1 MASQSTPMSGGRH
14 RTFAVTVLAIIAVLA
29 GLWNVMDTLRYLGLI
44 PIVEVMGFGLKLWNI
59 NWLGAILSGIV
70 ALIWFSVASQLWKL
84 DERGW
89 LFVVLIAAFDLFFL
103 LLSMFGGTSFQAIA
117 PLVLLCAVALLLAML
132 PSTKEAF
139 GRS

>member
-1 MASQSTPMSGGRH
+1 MASQSTPMSSGRH

-29 GLWNVMDTLRYLGLI
+29 GLWNVVDTLRYLGLI

-70 ALIWFSVASQLWKL
+70 ALIWFSVAGQLWKL

-103 LLSMFGGTSFQAIA
+103 LLSMFGGTTFQAIA